1 MNFVATTIM
10 CGRLL
15 WPPIFL
21 LIATSVSAHPGIG
34 IVMDSRGNVFYTD
47 LKQVWKVSP
56 DGKKTIAVRNVHTHE
71 LCLDVED
78 NIYGE
83 HLWYE
88 GEATEKWGHY
98 VWKLHA
104 DGTLELVRDRAGNMY
119 WADRGAPTIIRKRT
133 PDGTI
138 MDFCKTHDFRD
149 VRWMVASAGGTVY
162 LIDDENLC
170 CITPDGTVKTI
181 AHHLKERRLFEFFFG
196 DQHNLMGLW
205 LDAEDNVYIAVM
217 GGQMVKRVGRDGRIE
232 VVARSSAPW
241 SPTGGLVAPIGDLW
255 LLEYSTT
262 NTARV
267 RRIERDGSEKIY

>member
-1 MNFVATTIM
+1 
-10 CGRLL
+10 
-15 WPPIFL
+15 
-21 LIATSVSAHPGIG
+21 
-34 IVMDSRGNVFYTD
+34 
-47 LKQVWKVSP
+47 
-56 DGKKTIAVRNVHTHE
+56 
-71 LCLDVED
+71 
-78 NIYGE
+78 
-83 HLWYE
+83 
-88 GEATEKWGHY
+88 
-98 VWKLHA
+98 
-104 DGTLELVRDRAGNMY
+104 
-119 WADRGAPTIIRKRT
+119 
-133 PDGTI
+133 